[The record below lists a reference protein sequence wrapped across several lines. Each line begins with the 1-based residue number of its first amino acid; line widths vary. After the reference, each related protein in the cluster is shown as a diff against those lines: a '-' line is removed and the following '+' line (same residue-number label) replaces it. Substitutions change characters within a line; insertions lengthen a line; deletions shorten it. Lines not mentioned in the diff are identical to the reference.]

1 MTQYQGPKT
10 NESLAMTQD
19 QGPETEDLSQTA
31 AAHLKMLDLN
41 SNLVSPKALH
51 SLTHMFKHP
60 LYCDFTSLWLTYPN
74 PFTDFNVS
82 SQINID
88 NFTVIL
94 IFE

>member
-1 MTQYQGPKT
+1 MSVTKPEPDSNGSELPTHQDLRPKA
-10 NESLAMTQD
+10 NDPRPMTQD

-60 LYCDFTSLWLTYPN
+60 LYCDFTS
-74 PFTDFNVS
+74 V
-82 SQINID
+82 
-88 NFTVIL
+88 
-94 IFE
+94 